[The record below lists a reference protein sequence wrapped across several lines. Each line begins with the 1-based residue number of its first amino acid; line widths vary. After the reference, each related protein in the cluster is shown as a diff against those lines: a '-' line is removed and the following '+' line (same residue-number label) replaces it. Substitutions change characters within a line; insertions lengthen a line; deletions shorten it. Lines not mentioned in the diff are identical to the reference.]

1 MGYATSRTLDRV
13 LSACGLL
20 TSASLAF
27 TSADDVANGGV
38 LLAMPALLEEG
49 LLRHTRERYALPPG
63 FYPLETLFLLLGLLA
78 LVRCPSMEQVRY
90 QAPGEWG
97 KLLGLD
103 RLPEVKTLREKIA
116 IL

>member
-1 MGYATSRTLDRV
+1 MRLPTDRKL
-13 LSACGLL
+13 LSGRCA
-20 TSASLAF
+20 
-27 TSADDVANGGV
+27 VY
-38 LLAMPALLEEG
+38 
-49 LLRHTRERYALPPG
+49 YALPPG